1 MPGQAWDDDDPAD
14 RARIL
19 SNVSSLLTGLRADAP
34 ARMVPSVAEVQR
46 WHAACYEGCKLP
58 VAGYAGHFRGDP
70 AVPELMSYEVGVGA
84 RQSDGWPS
92 KVGVFSPQVHGEVL
106 QLLSQVGAGIAR
118 LDAILAP
125 GSRPA
130 EAAQLQAIA
139 SLAAVIHGEWIR
151 IHPYANGNGRTARI
165 WAAWVALRY
174 GVPIFV
180 SVKPRPDDIAYVV
193 ASASS
198 MGRPPDFRG
207 DHSLALNLFTDM
219 LVQVLRQ

>member
-19 SNVSSLLTGLRADAP
+19 SNLSSLLTGLRADAP
-34 ARMVPSVAEVQR
+34 ARTVPSVAEVQR

-70 AVPELMSYEVGVGA
+70 AVPELMGYEVGVGA
-84 RQSDGWPS
+84 RQPDGWPS
-92 KVGVFSPQVHGEVL
+92 RVGVFSPQVHGEVL
-106 QLLSQVGAGIAR
+106 QLLSRVGAGIAR

-125 GSRPA
+125 GSRPT

-180 SVKPRPDDIAYVV
+180 SVKPRPDNIAYAV
-193 ASASS
+193 AAASS

>member
-1 MPGQAWDDDDPAD
+1 
-14 RARIL
+14 
-19 SNVSSLLTGLRADAP
+19 
-34 ARMVPSVAEVQR
+34 MVPSVAEVQR

-174 GVPIFV
+174 GVPI
-180 SVKPRPDDIAYVV
+180 SSPSSRGPMTLLTWSPAQ
-193 ASASS
+193 ARWAGLQTSAVITRS
-198 MGRPPDFRG
+198 R
-207 DHSLALNLFTDM
+207 
-219 LVQVLRQ
+219 